1 MRLLNGFMLRR
12 RRARRDQVMLRAARV
27 MDKAMF
33 DIGIHNFVHG
43 TVMLDE
49 HLRPRF
55 FSATAPRGSGV
66 AMVDLFQLD
75 EARALLGLACTF
87 DVHAHDRKE
96 RSAALLHGVLREFQ
110 SQSPAFRA
118 LR

>member
-1 MRLLNGFMLRR
+1 MRLLNGFMLRTR
-12 RRARRDQVMLRAARV
+12 SARRDQVMQRAARV

-33 DIGIHNFVHG
+33 DIGIHNFVNG

-66 AMVDLFQLD
+66 ATVDLSELD
-75 EARALLGLACTF
+75 EARALLELACTF
-87 DVHAHDRKE
+87 DMHAHDRKE
-96 RSAALLHGVLREFQ
+96 RSTALLHGVLREFQ